1 MKKRSLIAIL
11 LSTSMG
17 FSMSTQA
24 VETAPNPSQDPV
36 IEHLKLSDEQV
47 NQINVLHGQMEKDI
61 KGISTG
67 DIKKGALVDSIRA
80 EAWNEKGVNEQLK
93 AISDVES
100 KARYYRVKYYFDMNK
115 TLTPEQRKIIK
126 DDLLQAATK

>member
-80 EAWNEKGVNEQLK
+80 EAWN
-93 AISDVES
+93 
-100 KARYYRVKYYFDMNK
+100 
-115 TLTPEQRKIIK
+115 
-126 DDLLQAATK
+126 